1 MPADA
6 DNLRAELTR
15 ELLRLA
21 QLAARTWGLAG
32 PNERDV
38 TDRLRKR
45 IAREFRQ
52 RFGRLEEL
60 TPDQLRQAREWFVQ
74 LDVELRAGRTP
85 QWLT

>member
-1 MPADA
+1 MQADA
-6 DNLRAELTR
+6 AELTR

-45 IAREFRQ
+45 IDRELRL

-60 TPDQLRQAREWFVQ
+60 TPDQMRQAQAWCVQ
-74 LDVELRAGRTP
+74 LDAELRAGHTP
-85 QWLT
+85 HWLA